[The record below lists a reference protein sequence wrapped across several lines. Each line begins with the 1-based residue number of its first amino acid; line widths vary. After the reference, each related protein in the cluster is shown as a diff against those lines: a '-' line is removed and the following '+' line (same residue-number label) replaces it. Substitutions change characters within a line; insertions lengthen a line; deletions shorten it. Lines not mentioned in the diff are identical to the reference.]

1 MAIRMSGLSSGLD
14 TEAIVGAL
22 MSAQSLKKT
31 KLTQAKTKLEWTQ
44 TKWKELNTKL
54 YKLYTEQVSKLQLQT
69 SYMTKKATISDETK
83 AKITASAKA
92 VNGSY
97 TMEVN
102 NIATAQYLTGSKISA
117 SSGSTKMVDLDS
129 SLLNKEIEVKVGGKT
144 TKFTITE
151 DTTIDNFTSE
161 LKKAGLNA
169 SFDTAQKRL
178 FISSKDSGLA
188 NAFSITTSGV
198 SDAEVT
204 ARKNLR
210 DAVGYDS
217 MTTANKK
224 IVDDAMKKLE
234 TSGVDTTEYQEALD
248 AITGTVL
255 STRTAKAEA
264 AASKYVKAKVYSEN
278 YAEYEEK
285 AKASLK
291 STYFT
296 EDGEVKDELKTKYAA
311 EFDAYT
317 QEDKEKLG
325 VADMTQEE
333 YIVWRAN
340 QLYDQEVA
348 KQADTD
354 TTSFVNKQISSDE
367 ETKLAVKEA
376 AYAGKT
382 ADEIQ
387 ALDSKALKKYY
398 GTGDAADASNISA
411 IEGTSAFSADSIKN
425 DISGVVSDYAS
436 VTDRTY
442 ALNGSALAGIGL
454 ADIKVDDAGNVT
466 VNGNADGSLPDDM
479 GLVKA
484 SDSEILLN
492 GAKMTSSSSTVS
504 VNGLSIE
511 LTGLTKVGE
520 PITFSASSDTDA
532 VYNTIKKFFTEY
544 NSLMKEMN
552 ELYNADTAKG
562 YEPLTSEQKK
572 DMSDDDIKLWEDK
585 IKDSLL
591 RGDSSLGSVR
601 SAMRNTMMSQ
611 VTYNGKTYSLAS
623 FGICTSTDYTEG
635 GLYHIYGDSDDSV
648 YADKEDKLKKAL
660 EEDPDA
666 VVNVLSDIFGK
677 LRNTMSDKMAGSKV
691 SSSQTFYSDIKMKD
705 DIKNYEKQ
713 IKEWETKLADMEDS
727 YYSKFT
733 KMETALAKLQS
744 QQNSLSGL
752 FGN

>member
-296 EDGEVKDELKTKYAA
+296 DDGEVKDELKTKYAA

-382 ADEIQ
+382 EDEIR
-387 ALDSKALKKYY
+387 ALDSRALTKYY
-398 GTGDAADASNISA
+398 GSGNDADSLNISA
-411 IEGTSAFSADSIKN
+411 IEGTSTFSSDSIKS
-425 DISGVVSDYAS
+425 DISGVVRDYAS

-511 LTGLTKVGE
+511 LTGLTKAGE
-520 PITFSASSDTDA
+520 PITFSVSSDTDA

-733 KMETALAKLQS
+733 KMEIALAKLQS

>member
-1 MAIRMSGLSSGLD
+1 MGIRMSGLSSGLD

-54 YKLYTEQVSKLQLQT
+54 YKLYSEQVSKLQLQT
-69 SYMTKKATISDETK
+69 SYMTKKATASDETK

-97 TMEVN
+97 TMEIN
-102 NIATAQYLTGSKISA
+102 NIATAQYLTGSKINA
-117 SSGSTKMVDLDS
+117 DKGTAKMVDLDS
-129 SLLNKEIEVKVGGKT
+129 TLLNKEVEVKVGDKT

-151 DTTIDNFTSE
+151 DMTIDGFTSE
-161 LKKAGLNA
+161 LKNAGLNA
-169 SFDTAQKRL
+169 NFDTAQKRL

-198 SDAEVT
+198 SDTEVT

-210 DAVGYDS
+210 DAVDYDN
-217 MTTANKK
+217 MTAANKK

-248 AITGTVL
+248 AITGAAL
-255 STRTAKAEA
+255 STRTAKTEA
-264 AASKYVKAKVYSEN
+264 AASTYVKAKLYSEN
-278 YAEYEEK
+278 YASYEEK
-285 AKASLK
+285 AKESLK
-291 STYFT
+291 SNYFT
-296 EDGEVKDELKTKYAA
+296 EDGEVKDELKTKYAE
-311 EFDAYT
+311 EFNIYT
-317 QEDKEKLG
+317 QEEKEKLG
-325 VADMTQEE
+325 VENMTEEE
-333 YIVWRAN
+333 YVNWRAN

-382 ADEIQ
+382 EDEIR
-387 ALDSKALKKYY
+387 ALDSKALTKYY
-398 GTGDAADASNISA
+398 GSGNDADPLAISA
-411 IEGTSAFSADSIKN
+411 IEGTSTFGSDSIKN

-442 ALNGSALAGIGL
+442 ALSGSALAGIGL
-454 ADIKVDDAGNVT
+454 ADIKVDDDGNVT
-466 VNGNADGSLPDDM
+466 VNGNADGNLPEDM

-511 LTGLTKVGE
+511 LTGLTKTGE
-520 PITFSASSDTDA
+520 PITFSVASDTDA
-532 VYNTIKKFFTEY
+532 VYNTIKNFFTEY

-552 ELYNADTAKG
+552 ELYNADSAKG

-585 IKDSLL
+585 IKASLL
-591 RGDSSLGSVR
+591 RSDTTLGSVR
-601 SAMRNTMMSQ
+601 SAMRNAMMSQ
-611 VTYNGKTYSLAS
+611 VTYDGKTYSLAS
-623 FGICTSTDYTEG
+623 FGISTSSDYTEG
-635 GLYHIYGDSDDSV
+635 GLYHIYGDTEDAV
-648 YADKEDKLKKAL
+648 YADKDDKLRKAL

-677 LRNTMSDKMAGSKV
+677 LRSTMSDKMAGSKV
-691 SSSQTFYSDIKMKD
+691 SSALTFYSDIKMKD
-705 DIKNYEKQ
+705 DIKDYEKR
-713 IKEWETKLADMEDS
+713 IKEWETKLADMEDA

-744 QQNSLSGL
+744 QSNSLSGL

>member
-1 MAIRMSGLSSGLD
+1 MGIRMSGLSSGLD

-44 TKWKELNTKL
+44 TKWQELNTKL
-54 YKLYTEQVSKLQLQT
+54 YKLYSEQVSKLQLQT
-69 SYMTKKATISDETK
+69 SYMTKKATSSDETK
-83 AKITASAKA
+83 AKITATSKA

-97 TMEVN
+97 TMEIK
-102 NIATAQYLTGSKISA
+102 NIATSQYLTGSKINA
-117 SSGSTKMVDLDS
+117 DKGSTKMVDLDS
-129 SLLNKEIEVKVGGKT
+129 TLLNKEVEVKVGDKT

-151 DTTIDNFTSE
+151 DTTLDDFTSE

-169 SFDTAQKRL
+169 NFDTNQKRL

-198 SDAEVT
+198 SDTEVA

-210 DAVGYDS
+210 DAVDYSS
-217 MTTANKK
+217 MTSADKK
-224 IVDDAMKKLE
+224 IVDEAMKKLE
-234 TSGVDTTEYQEALD
+234 TSGVDTAEYQEALD
-248 AITGTVL
+248 SIAEASL
-255 STRTAKAEA
+255 RTRTAKTEA
-264 AASKYVKAKVYSEN
+264 AASTYVKAKLYSEN
-278 YAEYEEK
+278 YASYEEK
-285 AKASLK
+285 AKDSLK

-296 EDGEVKDELKTKYAA
+296 EDGEVKDELKTKYAE
-311 EFDAYT
+311 EFNIYT
-317 QEDKEKLG
+317 QEEKEKLG
-325 VADMTQEE
+325 VADMSQEE
-333 YIVWRAN
+333 YVNWRAN
-340 QLYDQEVA
+340 QLYDQAVA
-348 KQADTD
+348 KQADSD

-466 VNGNADGSLPDDM
+466 VNGNADGSLPSGM
-479 GLVKA
+479 ALIKA

-492 GAKMTSSSSTVS
+492 GATMTSSSSTVS
-504 VNGLSIE
+504 VNGLSID
-511 LTGLTKVGE
+511 LTGLTKDGE
-520 PITFSASSDTDA
+520 PITFSVASDTDA
-532 VYNTIKKFFTEY
+532 VYNTIKNFFTEY

-572 DMSDDDIKLWEDK
+572 EMTDDDVKLWEDK
-585 IKDSLL
+585 IKASLL

-635 GLYHIYGDSDDSV
+635 GLYHIYGDADDSV
-648 YADKEDKLKKAL
+648 YADKDDKLKKAL

-677 LRNTMSDKMAGSKV
+677 LRTTMSDKMAGSKV
-691 SSSQTFYSDIKMKD
+691 SSSMTFYSDIKMKD

-733 KMETALAKLQS
+733 AMETALAKLQS
-744 QQNSLSGL
+744 QQSSLSSL

>member
-54 YKLYTEQVSKLQLQT
+54 YKLYSEQVSKLQLQS
-69 SYMTKKATISDETK
+69 SYMTKKATSSDETK

-102 NIATAQYLTGSKISA
+102 SIATAQYLTGSKINA
-117 SSGSTKMVDLDS
+117 TSGNTKMSELDPA
-129 SLLNKEIEVKVGGKT
+129 LVNKEVEVKVGDTT

-151 DTTIDNFTSE
+151 DTTINDFTNE

-169 SFDTAQKRL
+169 NFDTTQKRL
-178 FISSKDSGLA
+178 FISSKDSGLS

-198 SDAEVT
+198 SDTEIT

-217 MTTANKK
+217 MSTANKN
-224 IVDDAMKKLE
+224 IVDEAMKKLE
-234 TSGVDTTEYQEALD
+234 TSGVDTAEYQEALD
-248 AITGTVL
+248 AITGAAL
-255 STRTAKAEA
+255 STRTEKTEA
-264 AASKYVKAKVYSEN
+264 AASTYVKAKLYSDN
-278 YAEYEEK
+278 YVSYEEK
-285 AKASLK
+285 AKESLK

-296 EDGEVKDELKTKYAA
+296 DDGEVKDELKTKYAE
-311 EFDAYT
+311 EFNIYT
-317 QEDKEKLG
+317 QEEKEKLG
-325 VADMTQEE
+325 AENMTEEE
-333 YIVWRAN
+333 YVNWRAN
-340 QLYDQEVA
+340 KVYDEAVA
-348 KQADTD
+348 KQADSD
-354 TTSFVNKQISSDE
+354 TTSFVNNQISSDE

-382 ADEIQ
+382 EDEIR
-387 ALDSKALKKYY
+387 ALDSRALTKYY
-398 GTGDAADASNISA
+398 GSGNDADPLNISA
-411 IEGTSAFSADSIKN
+411 IEGTSTFSADSIKN

-436 VTDRTY
+436 VADRTY
-442 ALNGSALAGIGL
+442 ALSDSALTGIGL
-454 ADIKVDDAGNVT
+454 ADIKVDDDGNVT
-466 VNGNADGSLPDDM
+466 VNGKTDGTLPEDM

-504 VNGLSIE
+504 VNGLNIE
-511 LTGLTKVGE
+511 LTGLTKAGE
-520 PITFSASSDTDA
+520 SITFTVSSDTDA
-532 VYNTIKKFFTEY
+532 VYNTIKNFFTEY
-544 NSLMKEMN
+544 NALMKEMN

-572 DMSDDDIKLWEDK
+572 EMSDDDIKLWEDK
-585 IKDSLL
+585 IKASLL

-611 VTYNGKTYSLAS
+611 VTYEGKTYSLAS

-635 GLYHIYGDSDDSV
+635 GLYHIYGDSEDSV
-648 YADKEDKLKKAL
+648 YADKDDKLKKAL
-660 EEDPDA
+660 AEDPDA
-666 VVNVLSDIFGK
+666 VVSVLSDIFSK
-677 LRNTMSDKMAGSKV
+677 LRTTMSEKMAGSKV

-705 DIKNYEKQ
+705 DIKDYEKQ
-713 IKEWETKLADMEDS
+713 IKEWETKLADMEDA

-733 KMETALAKLQS
+733 AMETALAKLQS
-744 QQNSLSGL
+744 QQSSLSGL

>member
-31 KLTQAKTKLEWTQ
+31 KLTQEKTKLEWTQ

-54 YKLYTEQVSKLQLQT
+54 YKLYTEQVSKLQLQS
-69 SYMTKKATISDETK
+69 SYMTKKATASDETK

-97 TMEVN
+97 TMEIN
-102 NIATAQYLTGSKISA
+102 NIATAQYLTGSKINA
-117 SSGSTKMVDLDS
+117 DKGTTKLVDLDS
-129 SLLNKEIEVKVGGKT
+129 TLLNKEVEVKVGDKT
-144 TKFTITE
+144 TKFTVTE
-151 DTTIDNFTSE
+151 DMTIDDFTTE
-161 LKKAGLNA
+161 LKNAGLNA
-169 SFDTAQKRL
+169 NFDTAQKRL

-210 DAVGYDS
+210 DAVDYDN
-217 MTTANKK
+217 MTAANKK

-248 AITGTVL
+248 AITGAAL
-255 STRTAKAEA
+255 STRTAKTEA
-264 AASKYVKAKVYSEN
+264 AASTYVKAKLYSEN
-278 YAEYEEK
+278 YAVYEEK
-285 AKASLK
+285 AKESLK
-291 STYFT
+291 SNYFT
-296 EDGEVKDELKTKYAA
+296 EDGEVKDELKTKYAE
-311 EFDAYT
+311 EFNIYT
-317 QEDKEKLG
+317 QEEKEKLG
-325 VADMTQEE
+325 VENMTEEE
-333 YIVWRAN
+333 YVNWRAN

-382 ADEIQ
+382 EDEIR
-387 ALDSKALKKYY
+387 ALDSKALTKYY
-398 GTGDAADASNISA
+398 GSGNDADPLAISA
-411 IEGTSAFSADSIKN
+411 IEGTSTFGSDSIKN

-442 ALNGSALAGIGL
+442 ALSGSALAGIGL
-454 ADIKVDDAGNVT
+454 ADIKVDDDGNVT
-466 VNGNADGSLPDDM
+466 VNGNADGNLPEDM

-511 LTGLTKVGE
+511 LTGLTKTGE
-520 PITFSASSDTDA
+520 PITFSVASDTDA
-532 VYNTIKKFFTEY
+532 VYNTIKNFFTEY

-552 ELYNADTAKG
+552 ELYNADSAKG

-585 IKDSLL
+585 IKASLL
-591 RGDSSLGSVR
+591 RSDTTLGSVR
-601 SAMRNTMMSQ
+601 SAMRNAMMSQ
-611 VTYNGKTYSLAS
+611 VTYDGKTYSLAS
-623 FGICTSTDYTEG
+623 FGISTSSDYTEG
-635 GLYHIYGDSDDSV
+635 GLYHIYGDTEDAV
-648 YADKEDKLKKAL
+648 YADKDDKLRKAL

-677 LRNTMSDKMAGSKV
+677 LRSTMSDKMAGSKV
-691 SSSQTFYSDIKMKD
+691 SSALTFYSDIKMKD
-705 DIKNYEKQ
+705 DIKDYEKR
-713 IKEWETKLADMEDS
+713 IKEWETKLADMEDA

-744 QQNSLSGL
+744 QSNSLSGL

>member
-1 MAIRMSGLSSGLD
+1 M
-14 TEAIVGAL
+14 
-22 MSAQSLKKT
+22 
-31 KLTQAKTKLEWTQ
+31 
-44 TKWKELNTKL
+44 
-54 YKLYTEQVSKLQLQT
+54 
-69 SYMTKKATISDETK
+69 
-83 AKITASAKA
+83 
-92 VNGSY
+92 
-97 TMEVN
+97 
-102 NIATAQYLTGSKISA
+102 
-117 SSGSTKMVDLDS
+117 
-129 SLLNKEIEVKVGGKT
+129 
-144 TKFTITE
+144 
-151 DTTIDNFTSE
+151 
-161 LKKAGLNA
+161 
-169 SFDTAQKRL
+169 
-178 FISSKDSGLA
+178 
-188 NAFSITTSGV
+188 
-198 SDAEVT
+198 
-204 ARKNLR
+204 
-210 DAVGYDS
+210 
-217 MTTANKK
+217 
-224 IVDDAMKKLE
+224 
-234 TSGVDTTEYQEALD
+234 
-248 AITGTVL
+248 
-255 STRTAKAEA
+255 
-264 AASKYVKAKVYSEN
+264 
-278 YAEYEEK
+278 
-285 AKASLK
+285 
-291 STYFT
+291 
-296 EDGEVKDELKTKYAA
+296 
-311 EFDAYT
+311 
-317 QEDKEKLG
+317 
-325 VADMTQEE
+325 
-333 YIVWRAN
+333 
-340 QLYDQEVA
+340 
-348 KQADTD
+348 
-354 TTSFVNKQISSDE
+354 
-367 ETKLAVKEA
+367 
-376 AYAGKT
+376 
-382 ADEIQ
+382 
-387 ALDSKALKKYY
+387 
-398 GTGDAADASNISA
+398 
-411 IEGTSAFSADSIKN
+411 
-425 DISGVVSDYAS
+425 
-436 VTDRTY
+436 
-442 ALNGSALAGIGL
+442 NGSALAGIGL

-511 LTGLTKVGE
+511 LTGLTKAGE
-520 PITFSASSDTDA
+520 PITFSVSSDTDA

-733 KMETALAKLQS
+733 KMEIALAKLQS

>member
-1 MAIRMSGLSSGLD
+1 MGIRMSGLSSGLD

-31 KLTQAKTKLEWTQ
+31 RLTQAKTKLEWTQ
-44 TKWKELNTKL
+44 TKWKDLNTKL
-54 YKLYTEQVSKLQLQT
+54 YKLYSEQVSKLRLQT
-69 SYMTKKATISDETK
+69 SYMTKKATASDETK

-97 TMEVN
+97 TMEIN
-102 NIATAQYLTGSKISA
+102 NIATAQYLTGSKINA
-117 SSGSTKMVDLDS
+117 DKGTAKMVDLDS
-129 SLLNKEIEVKVGGKT
+129 ALLNKEVEVKVGDKT

-151 DTTIDNFTSE
+151 DMTIDDFTSE
-161 LKKAGLNA
+161 LKNAGLNA
-169 SFDTAQKRL
+169 NFDAAQKRL

-198 SDAEVT
+198 SNTEVT

-210 DAVGYDS
+210 DAVDYDS
-217 MTTANKK
+217 MTAENKK

-248 AITGTVL
+248 AITGAAL
-255 STRTAKAEA
+255 STRTAKTEA
-264 AASKYVKAKVYSEN
+264 AASTYVKAKLYGEN
-278 YAEYEEK
+278 YAAYEEK
-285 AKASLK
+285 AKKSLK
-291 STYFT
+291 SNYFT
-296 EDGEVKDELKTKYAA
+296 EDGEVKDELKTKYAE
-311 EFDAYT
+311 EFNIYT
-317 QEDKEKLG
+317 QEEKEKLG
-325 VADMTQEE
+325 VENMTGEE
-333 YIVWRAN
+333 YVNWRAN

-382 ADEIQ
+382 EDEIR
-387 ALDSKALKKYY
+387 ALDSRALTKYY
-398 GTGDAADASNISA
+398 GSGNDVDQLNISA
-411 IEGTSAFSADSIKN
+411 IEGTSTFSSDSIKN
-425 DISGVVSDYAS
+425 DISGVVSDYAL

-442 ALNGSALAGIGL
+442 ALSGSALAGIGL
-454 ADIKVDDAGNVT
+454 ADIKVDDDGNVT
-466 VNGNADGSLPDDM
+466 VNGNADGSLPQDM

-511 LTGLTKVGE
+511 LTGLTKAGE
-520 PITFSASSDTDA
+520 PITFSVAGDTNA
-532 VYNTIKKFFTEY
+532 VYNTIKNFFTEY

-552 ELYNADTAKG
+552 ELYNADSAKG

-572 DMSDDDIKLWEDK
+572 DMSDDDVKLWEDK
-585 IKDSLL
+585 IKASLL
-591 RGDSSLGSVR
+591 RSDTTLGSVR
-601 SAMRNTMMSQ
+601 SAMRNAMMSQ
-611 VTYNGKTYSLAS
+611 VTYDGKTYSLAS
-623 FGICTSTDYTEG
+623 FGISTSSDYTEG
-635 GLYHIYGDSDDSV
+635 GLYHIYGDTEDAV
-648 YADKEDKLKKAL
+648 YADKDDKLKKAL
-660 EEDPDA
+660 EEDPDV
-666 VVNVLSDIFGK
+666 VVNVLSEIFEK
-677 LRNTMSDKMAGSKV
+677 LRNTMNDKMAGSKV
-691 SSSQTFYSDIKMKD
+691 SSSLTFYSDIKMKD
-705 DIKNYEKQ
+705 DLKDYEKQ
-713 IKEWETKLADMEDS
+713 IKEWETKLANMEEA

-744 QQNSLSGL
+744 QSNSLSGL

>member
-151 DTTIDNFTSE
+151 DTTIDNFTQL

-217 MTTANKK
+217 MTTATKK

-248 AITGTVL
+248 AITGAAL
-255 STRTAKAEA
+255 STRTAKTET
-264 AASKYVKAKVYSEN
+264 AASTYIKAKLYGEN
-278 YAEYEEK
+278 YAAYEEK
-285 AKASLK
+285 AKESLK
-291 STYFT
+291 SNYFT

-317 QEDKEKLG
+317 QEDKEKLS
-325 VADMTQEE
+325 VENMTKEE
-333 YIVWRAN
+333 YVNWRAN

-382 ADEIQ
+382 EDEIR
-387 ALDSKALKKYY
+387 ALDSRTLTKYY
-398 GTGDAADASNISA
+398 GSGNDADSLNISA
-411 IEGTSAFSADSIKN
+411 IEGTSTFSSDSIKS
-425 DISGVVSDYAS
+425 DISGVVRDYAS

-520 PITFSASSDTDA
+520 PITFSVSSDTDA

-611 VTYNGKTYSLAS
+611 VTYNEKTYSLAS

-677 LRNTMSDKMAGSKV
+677 LRNTMIDKMAGSKV

-744 QQNSLSGL
+744 QQSSLSGL

>member
-144 TKFTITE
+144 TEFTITE

-520 PITFSASSDTDA
+520 PITFSVSSDTDA

>member
-1 MAIRMSGLSSGLD
+1 MGIRMSGLSSGLD

-54 YKLYTEQVSKLQLQT
+54 YKLYSEQVSKLRLQT
-69 SYMTKKATISDETK
+69 SYMTKKATASDETK

-97 TMEVN
+97 TMEIN
-102 NIATAQYLTGSKISA
+102 NIATAQYVTGSKINA
-117 SSGSTKMVDLDS
+117 DKGTTKLVDLDS
-129 SLLNKEIEVKVGGKT
+129 TLLNKEVEVKVGDKT
-144 TKFTITE
+144 TKFTVTE
-151 DTTIDNFTSE
+151 DMTINDFTTE
-161 LKKAGLNA
+161 LKNAGLNA
-169 SFDTAQKRL
+169 NFDAAQKRL

-188 NAFSITTSGV
+188 NAFSITTSGI
-198 SDAEVT
+198 SDTEIT
-204 ARKNLR
+204 AKNNLR
-210 DAVGYDS
+210 ATVDYDS
-217 MTTANKK
+217 MTAANKK

-248 AITGTVL
+248 AITGAAL
-255 STRTAKAEA
+255 STRTAKTEA
-264 AASKYVKAKVYSEN
+264 AASTYVKAKLYSEN
-278 YAEYEEK
+278 YAVYEEK
-285 AKASLK
+285 AKESLK
-291 STYFT
+291 SNYFT
-296 EDGEVKDELKTKYAA
+296 DDGEVKEELKTKYAE
-311 EFDAYT
+311 EFNVYT
-317 QEDKEKLG
+317 QEEKVKLG
-325 VADMTQEE
+325 VENMTEEE
-333 YIVWRAN
+333 YINWRAN
-340 QLYDQEVA
+340 KLYDEAVA

-354 TTSFVNKQISSDE
+354 TTSFVNNQISSDE

-382 ADEIQ
+382 EDEIR
-387 ALDSKALKKYY
+387 ALNSRALMKYY
-398 GTGDAADASNISA
+398 GSGNDADPIAVSA
-411 IEGTSAFSADSIKN
+411 IEGTSTFSSDSIKN
-425 DISGVVSDYAS
+425 DISGVVSDYVS

-442 ALNGSALAGIGL
+442 ALSGSALAGIGL
-454 ADIKVDDAGNVT
+454 ADIKVDDDGNVT
-466 VNGNADGSLPDDM
+466 VNGNADGNLPEDM

-504 VNGLSIE
+504 VNGLNIE
-511 LTGLTKVGE
+511 LTGLTKAGE
-520 PITFSASSDTDA
+520 PITFSVASDTDA
-532 VYNTIKKFFTEY
+532 VYNTIKNFFTEY

-552 ELYNADTAKG
+552 ELYNADSAKG

-585 IKDSLL
+585 IKASLL
-591 RGDSSLGSVR
+591 RSDTTLGSVR
-601 SAMRNTMMSQ
+601 SAMRNAMMSQ
-611 VTYNGKTYSLAS
+611 VTYDGKTYSLAS
-623 FGICTSTDYTEG
+623 FGISTSSDYTEG
-635 GLYHIYGDSDDSV
+635 GLYHIYGDTEDAV
-648 YADKEDKLKKAL
+648 YADKDDKLKKAL

-666 VVNVLSDIFGK
+666 VVNVLSEIFEK
-677 LRNTMSDKMAGSKV
+677 LRNTMNDKMAGSKV
-691 SSSQTFYSDIKMKD
+691 SSALTFYSDIKMKD
-705 DIKNYEKQ
+705 DIKDYEKQ

>member
-1 MAIRMSGLSSGLD
+1 MGIRMSGLSSGLD

-54 YKLYTEQVSKLQLQT
+54 YKLYSEQVSKLQLQT
-69 SYMTKKATISDETK
+69 SYMTKKATASDETK

-97 TMEVN
+97 TMEIN
-102 NIATAQYLTGSKISA
+102 NIATAQYVTGSKINA
-117 SSGSTKMVDLDS
+117 DKGTTKLVDLDS
-129 SLLNKEIEVKVGGKT
+129 TLLNKEVEVKVGDKT
-144 TKFTITE
+144 TKFTVTE
-151 DTTIDNFTSE
+151 DMTIDDFTTE
-161 LKKAGLNA
+161 LKNAGLNA
-169 SFDTAQKRL
+169 NFDVAQKRL

-198 SDAEVT
+198 SDTEVT

-210 DAVGYDS
+210 DAVDYDS
-217 MTTANKK
+217 MTTENKK

-248 AITGTVL
+248 AITGAAL

-264 AASKYVKAKVYSEN
+264 AASTYVKAKLYSEN
-278 YAEYEEK
+278 YAAYEEK
-285 AKASLK
+285 AKESLK
-291 STYFT
+291 SNYFT
-296 EDGEVKDELKTKYAA
+296 EDGEVKDELKTKYAE
-311 EFDAYT
+311 EFNIYT
-317 QEDKEKLG
+317 QEEKEKLG
-325 VADMTQEE
+325 VENMTEEE
-333 YIVWRAN
+333 YVNWRAN

-382 ADEIQ
+382 EDEIR
-387 ALDSKALKKYY
+387 ALDSKALTKYY
-398 GTGDAADASNISA
+398 GSGNDADPLNISA
-411 IEGTSAFSADSIKN
+411 IEGTSTFSSDSIKN

-442 ALNGSALAGIGL
+442 ALSGSALAGIGL
-454 ADIKVDDAGNVT
+454 ADIKVDDDGNVT
-466 VNGNADGSLPDDM
+466 VNGSADGSLPEDM

-504 VNGLSIE
+504 VNGLNIE
-511 LTGLTKVGE
+511 LTGLTKAGE
-520 PITFSASSDTDA
+520 PITFSVAGDTDA
-532 VYNTIKKFFTEY
+532 VYNTIKNFFTEY

-552 ELYNADTAKG
+552 ELYNADSAKG

-585 IKDSLL
+585 IKASLL
-591 RGDSSLGSVR
+591 RSDTTLGSVR
-601 SAMRNTMMSQ
+601 SAMRNAMMSQ
-611 VTYNGKTYSLAS
+611 VTYDGKTYSLAS
-623 FGICTSTDYTEG
+623 FGISTSSDYTEG
-635 GLYHIYGDSDDSV
+635 GLYHIYGDTDDAV
-648 YADKEDKLKKAL
+648 YADKDDKLRKAL

-677 LRNTMSDKMAGSKV
+677 LRSTMSDKMAGSKV
-691 SSSQTFYSDIKMKD
+691 SSALTFYSDIKMKD
-705 DIKNYEKQ
+705 DIKDYEKQ
-713 IKEWETKLADMEDS
+713 IKEWETKLADMEDA

-744 QQNSLSGL
+744 QSNSLSGL

>member
-1 MAIRMSGLSSGLD
+1 MGIRMSGLFSGLD

-54 YKLYTEQVSKLQLQT
+54 YKLYSEQVSKLQLQT
-69 SYMTKKATISDETK
+69 SYMTKKATASDETK

-97 TMEVN
+97 TMEIN
-102 NIATAQYLTGSKISA
+102 NIATAQYLTGSKINA
-117 SSGSTKMVDLDS
+117 DKGTAKMVDLDS
-129 SLLNKEIEVKVGGKT
+129 TLLNKEVEVKVGDKT

-151 DTTIDNFTSE
+151 DMTIDGFTSE
-161 LKKAGLNA
+161 LKNAGLNA
-169 SFDTAQKRL
+169 NFDTAQKRL

-198 SDAEVT
+198 SDTEVT

-210 DAVGYDS
+210 DAVDYDN
-217 MTTANKK
+217 MTAANKK

-248 AITGTVL
+248 AITGAAL
-255 STRTAKAEA
+255 STRTAKTEA
-264 AASKYVKAKVYSEN
+264 AASTYVKAKLYSEN
-278 YAEYEEK
+278 YASYEEK
-285 AKASLK
+285 AKESLK
-291 STYFT
+291 SNYFT
-296 EDGEVKDELKTKYAA
+296 EDGEVKDELKTKYAE
-311 EFDAYT
+311 EFNIYT
-317 QEDKEKLG
+317 QEEKEKLG
-325 VADMTQEE
+325 VENMTEEE
-333 YIVWRAN
+333 YVNWRAN

-382 ADEIQ
+382 EDEIR
-387 ALDSKALKKYY
+387 ALDSKALTKYY
-398 GTGDAADASNISA
+398 GSGNDADPLAISA
-411 IEGTSAFSADSIKN
+411 IEGTSTFGSDSIKN

-442 ALNGSALAGIGL
+442 ALSGSALAGIGL
-454 ADIKVDDAGNVT
+454 ADIKVDDDGNVT
-466 VNGNADGSLPDDM
+466 VNGNADGNLPEDM

-511 LTGLTKVGE
+511 LTGLTKTGE
-520 PITFSASSDTDA
+520 PITFSVASDTDA
-532 VYNTIKKFFTEY
+532 VYNTIKNFFTEY

-552 ELYNADTAKG
+552 ELYNADSAKG

-585 IKDSLL
+585 IKASLL
-591 RGDSSLGSVR
+591 RSDTTLGSVR
-601 SAMRNTMMSQ
+601 SAMRNAMMSQ
-611 VTYNGKTYSLAS
+611 VTYDGKTYSLAS
-623 FGICTSTDYTEG
+623 FGISTSSDYTEG
-635 GLYHIYGDSDDSV
+635 GLYHIYGDTEDAV
-648 YADKEDKLKKAL
+648 YADKDDKLRKAL

-677 LRNTMSDKMAGSKV
+677 LRSTMSDKMAGSKV
-691 SSSQTFYSDIKMKD
+691 SSALTFYSDIKMKD
-705 DIKNYEKQ
+705 DIKDYEKR
-713 IKEWETKLADMEDS
+713 IKEWETKLADMEDA

-744 QQNSLSGL
+744 QSNSLSGL

>member
-511 LTGLTKVGE
+511 LTGLTKAGE
-520 PITFSASSDTDA
+520 PITFSVSSDTDA

-611 VTYNGKTYSLAS
+611 VTYNEKTYSLAS

-744 QQNSLSGL
+744 QQSSLSGL

>member
-54 YKLYTEQVSKLQLQT
+54 CKLYSEQVSKLQLQT
-69 SYMTKKATISDETK
+69 SYMTKKATSSDETK
-83 AKITASAKA
+83 AKITATSKA
-92 VNGSY
+92 VNGNY
-97 TMEVN
+97 TMEIK
-102 NIATAQYLTGSKISA
+102 NIATSQYLTGSKINA
-117 SSGSTKMVDLDS
+117 DKGSTKMVDLDS
-129 SLLNKEIEVKVGGKT
+129 TLLNKEVEVKVGDKT
-144 TKFTITE
+144 TKFTIAE
-151 DTTIDNFTSE
+151 DTTLDDFTNQ

-169 SFDTAQKRL
+169 NFDTNQKRL

-198 SDAEVT
+198 SDTEV
-204 ARKNLR
+204 AAKKNLR
-210 DAVGYDS
+210 DAVDYSS
-217 MTTANKK
+217 MTSANKK
-224 IVDDAMKKLE
+224 IVDEAMKKLE
-234 TSGVDTTEYQEALD
+234 TSGVDTAEYQEALD
-248 AITGTVL
+248 SIAEASL
-255 STRTAKAEA
+255 RTRTAKTEA
-264 AASKYVKAKVYSEN
+264 AASTYVKAKLYSEN
-278 YAEYEEK
+278 YASYEEK
-285 AKASLK
+285 AKDSLK

-296 EDGEVKDELKTKYAA
+296 EDGEVKDELKTKYAE
-311 EFDAYT
+311 EFNIYT
-317 QEDKEKLG
+317 QEEKEKLG
-325 VADMTQEE
+325 VADMSQEE
-333 YIVWRAN
+333 YVNWRAN
-340 QLYDQEVA
+340 QLYDQAVA
-348 KQADTD
+348 KQADSD

-367 ETKLAVKEA
+367 ETKLAVKEV

-466 VNGNADGSLPDDM
+466 VNGNADGSLPSGM
-479 GLVKA
+479 ALIKA

-492 GAKMTSSSSTVS
+492 GATMTSSSSTVS
-504 VNGLSIE
+504 VNGLSID
-511 LTGLTKVGE
+511 LTGLTKAGE
-520 PITFSASSDTDA
+520 PITFSVASDTDA
-532 VYNTIKKFFTEY
+532 VYNTIKNFFTEY

-572 DMSDDDIKLWEDK
+572 EMTDNDVKLWEDK
-585 IKDSLL
+585 IKASLL

-635 GLYHIYGDSDDSV
+635 GLYHIYGDADDSV
-648 YADKEDKLKKAL
+648 YADKDDKLKKAL

-677 LRNTMSDKMAGSKV
+677 LRTTMSDKMAGSKV
-691 SSSQTFYSDIKMKD
+691 SSSMTFYSDIKMKD

-733 KMETALAKLQS
+733 AMEMALAKLQS
-744 QQNSLSGL
+744 QQSSLSAL

>member
-1 MAIRMSGLSSGLD
+1 MGIRMSGLSSGLD

-31 KLTQAKTKLEWTQ
+31 KLTQEKTKLEWTQ
-44 TKWKELNTKL
+44 TKWQELNTKL
-54 YKLYTEQVSKLQLQT
+54 YKLYSEQVSKLQLQT
-69 SYMTKKATISDETK
+69 SYMTKKATSSDDTK

-102 NIATAQYLTGSKISA
+102 NIATAQYLTGSKINA

-129 SLLNKEIEVKVGGKT
+129 TLLNKEVEVKVGDKT

-151 DTTIDNFTSE
+151 DTTINDFTSE

-169 SFDTAQKRL
+169 NFDTTQKRL
-178 FISSKDSGLA
+178 FISSKDSGLS
-188 NAFSITTSGV
+188 NAFSITASGV
-198 SDAEVT
+198 SDTEIA

-210 DAVGYDS
+210 DAVDYNS
-217 MTTANKK
+217 MTAANKK

-248 AITGTVL
+248 AITGAAL
-255 STRTAKAEA
+255 STRTAKTEV
-264 AASKYVKAKVYSEN
+264 AASTYVKAKLYSEN

-285 AKASLK
+285 AKESLK

-296 EDGEVKDELKTKYAA
+296 DDGEVKDELKTKYAE
-311 EFDAYT
+311 EFNIYT

-325 VADMTQEE
+325 VENMTEEE
-333 YIVWRAN
+333 YIDWRAN
-340 QLYDQEVA
+340 QLYDQAVA
-348 KQADTD
+348 KQADSD

-382 ADEIQ
+382 EDEIR
-387 ALDSKALKKYY
+387 ALDSRALTKYY
-398 GTGDAADASNISA
+398 GSGNDADPLNISA
-411 IEGTSAFSADSIKN
+411 IEGTSTFSSDSIKN

-466 VNGNADGSLPDDM
+466 VNGNADGTLPEDM
-479 GLVKA
+479 ALIKA

-511 LTGLTKVGE
+511 LTGLTKAGE
-520 PITFSASSDTDA
+520 PITFSVASDTDA
-532 VYNTIKKFFTEY
+532 VYNSIKNFFTEY

-552 ELYNADTAKG
+552 ELYNADSAKG

-572 DMSDDDIKLWEDK
+572 EMSDDDIKLWEDK
-585 IKDSLL
+585 IKASLL
-591 RGDSSLGSVR
+591 RGDSTLGSVR

-635 GLYHIYGDSDDSV
+635 GLYHIYGDSEDSV
-648 YADKEDKLKKAL
+648 YADKDDKLKKAL

-677 LRNTMSDKMAGSKV
+677 LRDTMSEKMAGSKV

-705 DIKNYEKQ
+705 DIKDYEKQ

-733 KMETALAKLQS
+733 AMETALAKLQS
-744 QQNSLSGL
+744 QQSSLSSL

>member
-1 MAIRMSGLSSGLD
+1 MGIRMSGLSSGLD

-31 KLTQAKTKLEWTQ
+31 KLIQAKTKLEWTQ
-44 TKWKELNTKL
+44 TKWKDLNTKL
-54 YKLYTEQVSKLQLQT
+54 YKLYSEQVSKLRLQT
-69 SYMTKKATISDETK
+69 SYMTKKATASDETK

-97 TMEVN
+97 TMEIN
-102 NIATAQYLTGSKISA
+102 NIATAQYLTGSKINA
-117 SSGSTKMVDLDS
+117 DKGTTKMVDLDS
-129 SLLNKEIEVKVGGKT
+129 ALLNKEVEVKVGDKT
-144 TKFTITE
+144 TKFTVTE
-151 DTTIDNFTSE
+151 DMTIDDFASE
-161 LKKAGLNA
+161 LKNAGLNA
-169 SFDTAQKRL
+169 NFDAAQKRL

-198 SDAEVT
+198 SNTEVT

-210 DAVGYDS
+210 DAVDYDS
-217 MTTANKK
+217 MTAENKK

-248 AITGTVL
+248 AITGAAL
-255 STRTAKAEA
+255 STRTAKTEA
-264 AASKYVKAKVYSEN
+264 AASTYVKAKLYGEN
-278 YAEYEEK
+278 YAAYEEK
-285 AKASLK
+285 AKKSLK
-291 STYFT
+291 SNYFT
-296 EDGEVKDELKTKYAA
+296 EDGEVKDELKTKYAE
-311 EFDAYT
+311 EFNIYT
-317 QEDKEKLG
+317 QEEKEKLG
-325 VADMTQEE
+325 VENMTEEE
-333 YIVWRAN
+333 YVNWRAN

-382 ADEIQ
+382 EDEIR
-387 ALDSKALKKYY
+387 ALDSRALTKYY
-398 GTGDAADASNISA
+398 GSGNDAGQLNISA
-411 IEGTSAFSADSIKN
+411 IEGTSTFSSDSIKN
-425 DISGVVSDYAS
+425 DISGVVNDYAS

-442 ALNGSALAGIGL
+442 ALSGSALAGIGL
-454 ADIKVDDAGNVT
+454 ADIKVDDDGNVT
-466 VNGNADGSLPDDM
+466 VNGNADGSLPQDM

-511 LTGLTKVGE
+511 LTGLTKAGE
-520 PITFSASSDTDA
+520 PITFSVAGDTNA
-532 VYNTIKKFFTEY
+532 VYNTIKNFFTEY

-552 ELYNADTAKG
+552 ELYNADSAKG

-572 DMSDDDIKLWEDK
+572 DMSDDDVKLWEDK
-585 IKDSLL
+585 IKASLL
-591 RGDSSLGSVR
+591 RSDTTLGSVR
-601 SAMRNTMMSQ
+601 SAMRNAMMSQ
-611 VTYNGKTYSLAS
+611 VTYDGKTYSLAS
-623 FGICTSTDYTEG
+623 FGISTSSDYTEG
-635 GLYHIYGDSDDSV
+635 GLYHIYGDTEDAV
-648 YADKEDKLKKAL
+648 YADKDDKLKKAL
-660 EEDPDA
+660 EEDPDV
-666 VVNVLSDIFGK
+666 VVNVLSEIFEK
-677 LRNTMSDKMAGSKV
+677 LRNTMNDKMAGSKV
-691 SSSQTFYSDIKMKD
+691 SSSLTFYSDIKMKD
-705 DIKNYEKQ
+705 DLKDYEKQ
-713 IKEWETKLADMEDS
+713 IKEWETKLANMEDA

-744 QQNSLSGL
+744 QSNSLSGL

>member
-1 MAIRMSGLSSGLD
+1 MGIRMSGLSSGLD

-54 YKLYTEQVSKLQLQT
+54 YKLYSEQVSKLQLQS
-69 SYMTKKATISDETK
+69 SYMTKKATASDETK

-97 TMEVN
+97 TMEIN
-102 NIATAQYLTGSKISA
+102 NIATAQYVTGSKINA
-117 SSGSTKMVDLDS
+117 DKGTTKMVDLDS
-129 SLLNKEIEVKVGGKT
+129 TLLNKQVEVKVGDKT

-151 DTTIDNFTSE
+151 DMTIDDFTSE
-161 LKKAGLNA
+161 LKNAGLNA
-169 SFDTAQKRL
+169 NFDTAQKRL

-198 SDAEVT
+198 SDTEVT

-210 DAVGYDS
+210 DAVDYDS
-217 MTTANKK
+217 MTTENKK

-248 AITGTVL
+248 AITGAAL
-255 STRTAKAEA
+255 STRTAKTEA
-264 AASKYVKAKVYSEN
+264 AASTYVKAKLYSEN
-278 YAEYEEK
+278 YAVYEEK
-285 AKASLK
+285 AKESLK
-291 STYFT
+291 SNYFT
-296 EDGEVKDELKTKYAA
+296 EDGEVKDELKTKYAE
-311 EFDAYT
+311 EFNIYT
-317 QEDKEKLG
+317 QEEKEKLG
-325 VADMTQEE
+325 VENMTEEE
-333 YIVWRAN
+333 YVNWRAN

-382 ADEIQ
+382 EDEIR
-387 ALDSKALKKYY
+387 ALDSRALTKYY
-398 GTGDAADASNISA
+398 GSGNDADPLAVSA
-411 IEGTSAFSADSIKN
+411 IEGTSTFSSDSIKN

-442 ALNGSALAGIGL
+442 ALSGSALAGIGL
-454 ADIKVDDAGNVT
+454 ADIKVDDDGNVT
-466 VNGNADGSLPDDM
+466 VNGNADGSLPEDM

-511 LTGLTKVGE
+511 LTGLTKAGE
-520 PITFSASSDTDA
+520 PITFSVASDTDA
-532 VYNTIKKFFTEY
+532 VYNTIKNFFTEY

-552 ELYNADTAKG
+552 ELYNADSAKG

-585 IKDSLL
+585 IKASLL
-591 RGDSSLGSVR
+591 RSDTTLGSVR
-601 SAMRNTMMSQ
+601 SAMRNAMMSQ
-611 VTYNGKTYSLAS
+611 VTYDGKTYSLAS
-623 FGICTSTDYTEG
+623 FGISTSSDYTEG
-635 GLYHIYGDSDDSV
+635 GLYHIYGDTDDAV
-648 YADKEDKLKKAL
+648 YADKDDKLRKAL

-677 LRNTMSDKMAGSKV
+677 LRSTMSDKMAGSKV
-691 SSSQTFYSDIKMKD
+691 SSALTFYSDIKMKD
-705 DIKNYEKQ
+705 DIKDYEKQ
-713 IKEWETKLADMEDS
+713 IKEWETKLADMEDA

-744 QQNSLSGL
+744 QSNSLSGL

>member
-520 PITFSASSDTDA
+520 PITFSVSSDTDA

-733 KMETALAKLQS
+733 KMEIALAKLQS
-744 QQNSLSGL
+744 QQNFLSGL

>member
-520 PITFSASSDTDA
+520 PITFSVSSDTDA

>member
-151 DTTIDNFTSE
+151 DTTINDFTSE

-169 SFDTAQKRL
+169 NFDTTQKRL
-178 FISSKDSGLA
+178 FISSKDSGLS

-198 SDAEVT
+198 SDTEIA

-210 DAVGYDS
+210 DAVDYNS
-217 MTTANKK
+217 MTAANKK

-248 AITGTVL
+248 AITGAAL
-255 STRTAKAEA
+255 STRTAKTEV
-264 AASKYVKAKVYSEN
+264 AASTYVKAKLYSEN

-285 AKASLK
+285 AKESLK

-296 EDGEVKDELKTKYAA
+296 DDGEVKDELKTKYAE
-311 EFDAYT
+311 EFNIYT

-325 VADMTQEE
+325 VENMTEEE
-333 YIVWRAN
+333 YIDWRAN
-340 QLYDQEVA
+340 QLYDQAVA
-348 KQADTD
+348 KQADSD

-382 ADEIQ
+382 EDEIR
-387 ALDSKALKKYY
+387 ALDSRALTKYY
-398 GTGDAADASNISA
+398 GSGNDADPLNISA
-411 IEGTSAFSADSIKN
+411 IEGTSTFSSDSIKN

-466 VNGNADGSLPDDM
+466 VNGNADGTLPEDM
-479 GLVKA
+479 ALIKA

-511 LTGLTKVGE
+511 LTGLTKAGE
-520 PITFSASSDTDA
+520 PITFSVASDTDA
-532 VYNTIKKFFTEY
+532 VYNSIKNFFTEY

-552 ELYNADTAKG
+552 ELYNADSAKG

-572 DMSDDDIKLWEDK
+572 EMSDDDIKLWEDK
-585 IKDSLL
+585 IKASLL
-591 RGDSSLGSVR
+591 RGDSTLGSVR

-635 GLYHIYGDSDDSV
+635 GLYHIYGDSEDSV
-648 YADKEDKLKKAL
+648 YADKDDKLKKAL

-677 LRNTMSDKMAGSKV
+677 LRDTMSEKMAGSKV

-705 DIKNYEKQ
+705 DIKDYEKQ

-733 KMETALAKLQS
+733 AMETALAKLQS
-744 QQNSLSGL
+744 QQSSLSSL

>member
-54 YKLYTEQVSKLQLQT
+54 YKLYSEQVSKLQLQT
-69 SYMTKKATISDETK
+69 SYMTKKATSSDETK

-198 SDAEVT
+198 SDAEMT

-248 AITGTVL
+248 AITGAAL
-255 STRTAKAEA
+255 STRTAKTET
-264 AASKYVKAKVYSEN
+264 AASTYIKAKLYGEN
-278 YAEYEEK
+278 YAAYEEK
-285 AKASLK
+285 AKESLK
-291 STYFT
+291 SNYFT

-317 QEDKEKLG
+317 QEEKEKLS
-325 VADMTQEE
+325 VENMTKEE
-333 YIVWRAN
+333 YVNWRAN

-382 ADEIQ
+382 EDEIR
-387 ALDSKALKKYY
+387 ALDSRALTKYY
-398 GTGDAADASNISA
+398 GSGNDADSLNISA
-411 IEGTSAFSADSIKN
+411 IEGTSTFSSDSIKS
-425 DISGVVSDYAS
+425 DISGVVRDYAS

-511 LTGLTKVGE
+511 LTGLTKAGE
-520 PITFSASSDTDA
+520 PLTFSVSSDTDA
-532 VYNTIKKFFTEY
+532 VYNTIKNFFTEY
-544 NSLMKEMN
+544 NALMKEMN
-552 ELYNADTAKG
+552 ELYDADTAKG

-572 DMSDDDIKLWEDK
+572 EMSDDDIKLWEDK
-585 IKDSLL
+585 IKASLL

-635 GLYHIYGDSDDSV
+635 GLYHIYGDADDSV
-648 YADKEDKLKKAL
+648 YADKDDKLKKAL

-666 VVNVLSDIFGK
+666 VVNVLSDIFGN
-677 LRNTMSDKMAGSKV
+677 LRKTMSDKMAGSKV
-691 SSSQTFYSDIKMKD
+691 SSTQTFYSDIKMKD
-705 DIKNYEKQ
+705 DIKDYEKQ
-713 IKEWETKLADMEDS
+713 IKEWETKLADMEDA
-727 YYSKFT
+727 YYRKFT
-733 KMETALAKLQS
+733 AMETALAKLQS
-744 QQNSLSGL
+744 QQSSLSGL
-752 FGN
+752 LGS

>member
-325 VADMTQEE
+325 VADMTQKE

-520 PITFSASSDTDA
+520 PITFSVSSDTDA

-733 KMETALAKLQS
+733 KMEIALAKLQS

>member
-520 PITFSASSDTDA
+520 PITFSVSSDADA

-733 KMETALAKLQS
+733 KMEIALAKLQS

>member
-1 MAIRMSGLSSGLD
+1 MGIRMSGLSSGLD

-54 YKLYTEQVSKLQLQT
+54 YKLYSEQVSKLQLQS
-69 SYMTKKATISDETK
+69 SYMTKKATASDETK

-97 TMEVN
+97 TMEIN
-102 NIATAQYLTGSKISA
+102 NIATAQYLTGSKINA
-117 SSGSTKMVDLDS
+117 DKGTTKLVDLDS
-129 SLLNKEIEVKVGGKT
+129 TLLNKEVEVKVGDKT
-144 TKFTITE
+144 TKFTVTE
-151 DTTIDNFTSE
+151 DMTIDDFTTE
-161 LKKAGLNA
+161 LKNAGLNA
-169 SFDTAQKRL
+169 NFDTAQKRL

-210 DAVGYDS
+210 DAVDYDN
-217 MTTANKK
+217 MTAANKK

-248 AITGTVL
+248 AITGAAL
-255 STRTAKAEA
+255 STRTAKTEA
-264 AASKYVKAKVYSEN
+264 AASTYVKAKLYSEN
-278 YAEYEEK
+278 YAVYEEK
-285 AKASLK
+285 AKESLK
-291 STYFT
+291 SNYFT
-296 EDGEVKDELKTKYAA
+296 EDGEVKDELKTKYAE
-311 EFDAYT
+311 EFNIYT
-317 QEDKEKLG
+317 QEEKEKLG
-325 VADMTQEE
+325 VENMTEEE
-333 YIVWRAN
+333 YVNWRAN

-382 ADEIQ
+382 EDEIR
-387 ALDSKALKKYY
+387 ALDSKALTKYY
-398 GTGDAADASNISA
+398 GSGNDADPLAISA
-411 IEGTSAFSADSIKN
+411 IEGTSTFGSDSIKN

-442 ALNGSALAGIGL
+442 ALSGSALAGIGL
-454 ADIKVDDAGNVT
+454 ADIKVDDDGNVT
-466 VNGNADGSLPDDM
+466 VNGNADGNLPEDM

-492 GAKMTSSSSTVS
+492 GANMTSSSSTVS

-511 LTGLTKVGE
+511 LTGLTKTGE
-520 PITFSASSDTDA
+520 PITFSVASDTDA
-532 VYNTIKKFFTEY
+532 VYNTIKNFFTEY

-552 ELYNADTAKG
+552 ELYNADSAKG

-585 IKDSLL
+585 IKASLL
-591 RGDSSLGSVR
+591 RSDTTLGSVR
-601 SAMRNTMMSQ
+601 SAMRNAMMSQ
-611 VTYNGKTYSLAS
+611 VTYDGKTYSLAS
-623 FGICTSTDYTEG
+623 FGISTSSDYTEG
-635 GLYHIYGDSDDSV
+635 GLYHIYGDTEDAV
-648 YADKEDKLKKAL
+648 YADKDDKLRKAL

-677 LRNTMSDKMAGSKV
+677 LRSTMSDKMAGSKV
-691 SSSQTFYSDIKMKD
+691 SSALTFYSDIKMKD
-705 DIKNYEKQ
+705 DIKDYEKR
-713 IKEWETKLADMEDS
+713 IKEWETKLADMEDA

-744 QQNSLSGL
+744 QANSLSGL